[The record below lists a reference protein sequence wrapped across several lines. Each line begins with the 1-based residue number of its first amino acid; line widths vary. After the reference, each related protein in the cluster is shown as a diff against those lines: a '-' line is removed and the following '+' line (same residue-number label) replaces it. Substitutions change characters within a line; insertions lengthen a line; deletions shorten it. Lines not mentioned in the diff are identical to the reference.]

1 MMKKLLTIFSLF
13 IISMLISATDQGGNK
28 SEKPP
33 EKKITI
39 AVVQPQILSE
49 DKADSSLG
57 PILSAFLIDGLNKS
71 PALKVID
78 LGMNDQIE
86 KLLAFANSDMWT
98 RPNARSPW
106 ETSPLPRS
114 YWLEPWPDWAT
125 NM

>member
-71 PALKVID
+71 
-78 LGMNDQIE
+78 
-86 KLLAFANSDMWT
+86 T
-98 RPNARSPW
+98 R
-106 ETSPLPRS
+106 L
-114 YWLEPWPDWAT
+114 
-125 NM
+125 